1 MIDEMQELAV
11 VQARFS
17 EQELGRVVPE
27 GEDEPVPRV
36 PILAG
41 FAAAVVLSDP
51 HAQGVVA

>member
-27 GEDEPVPRV
+27 GEDEPV
-36 PILAG
+36 
-41 FAAAVVLSDP
+41 
-51 HAQGVVA
+51 GVCRSWRALLLLL